1 MLATRPLPEVVAAP
15 PAPIPSPSPLPRFRI
30 YTRPTTYATVARA
43 VLGGRI
49 HAGDDVPR
57 LEAALAAR
65 FGVRHAVATPQGR
78 LAIYYAIKHT
88 LRPGRSKVVVSPYTI
103 FDVINMVV
111 AAGGTPVFADID
123 RRTCNVDPAAIESLI
138 DDQTGAVMVTHLH
151 GLACDMERIAAI
163 CARAGVPL
171 LEDAA
176 QAFDAR
182 VAGRPVGTFGRAG
195 MVSFGLYKNITG
207 FYGGALLTDDDA
219 LAATARAEQAAFP
232 QTETKVL
239 LKRVKDG
246 FTTDIATS
254 PLIFK
259 SVMFRLFRLGS
270 LRDIAAL
277 NQRVDPERDPTL
289 RPELPERYHRQITP
303 LQARVILPQLAH
315 IDAETQDRIAIAER
329 YSEELAGTPGV
340 LLPPLR
346 TDGSHIYAY
355 YPVQVAKRREVL
367 HALLRRGR
375 DLAQQHIRNCADLPC
390 FARWARECPNSR
402 RTAAEVL
409 LLPTYPRY
417 GLDQATATARHLR
430 AVLAEL
436 GS

>member
-1 MLATRPLPEVVAAP
+1 MLATRPLPDVADAP
-15 PAPIPSPSPLPRFRI
+15 QAAIPSLSPLPRFRI

-43 VLGGRI
+43 VLGRRI
-49 HAGDDVPR
+49 HAGDDVAQ

-65 FGVRHAVATPQGR
+65 FGVRHAVATAQCR
-78 LAIYYAIKHT
+78 VAIYLAVKNTI
-88 LRPGRSKVVVSPYTI
+88 RPGRTKIVMSPYTI
-103 FDVINMVV
+103 FDVVNMVI
-111 AAGGTPVFADID
+111 AAGGTPVFADIE
-123 RRTCNVDPAAIESLI
+123 RRTCNVDAAAVESLL
-138 DDQTGAVMVTHLH
+138 DAETGAVMVTHLH
-151 GLACDMERIAAI
+151 GLACDMERLAAS

-171 LEDAA
+171 IEDAA

-182 VAGRPVGTFGRAG
+182 VGGKPVGTFGRAG

-219 LAATARAEQAAFP
+219 LAAAARAELAPFP
-232 QTETKVL
+232 QLETKVL

-254 PLIFK
+254 PFVFRSL
-259 SVMFRLFRLGS
+259 MFRLFRLGS
-270 LRDIAAL
+270 LYDIAAL

-289 RPELPERYHRQITP
+289 RDALPERYRRRITP
-303 LQARVILPQLAH
+303 LQARVILPQLGR
-315 IDAETQDRIAIAER
+315 IDAETRERIAIAER
-329 YSEELAGTPGV
+329 YAEELAGTPGL

-355 YPVQVAKRREVL
+355 YPVQVASRRDVL

-375 DLAQQHIRNCADLPC
+375 DLAQQHLRNCADLPC
-390 FARWARECPNSR
+390 FSRWARECPNAR
-402 RTAAEVL
+402 RTATEVL

-417 GLDQATATARHLR
+417 GVDQATATARHLR

-436 GS
+436 RP